1 MVERSWLPYNVG
13 TKRVKKKLKRKKS
26 AGEYLAFISAKYD
39 VNPDTLFCALL
50 SAGENRK
57 SRCGNLSIECRGKIK
72 DRLIFL
78 ITDGSEV
85 VAQLSVSATFL
96 TKEGNPL
103 RNFLETDMV
112 RKHIARKTK
121 SPVSYSIRDLRAG
134 MNHVNLKAKVLE
146 VTQPKQVFTRY
157 GNYASLAK
165 AVIADETGKIKL
177 CLWNDQIDSVSA
189 GNTVQIENAR
199 TSTFRGERQLSLGKN
214 GTVSNIEHFE
224 DEMMPTDLQQQ
235 SPSS

>member
-1 MVERSWLPYNVG
+1 M
-13 TKRVKKKLKRKKS
+13 KRKKS
-26 AGEYLAFISAKYD
+26 SGEYLAFLSAKYEVD
-39 VNPDTLFCALL
+39 PDTFFCALL

-72 DRLIFL
+72 NKIIFL

-85 VAQLSVSATFL
+85 VAQLSVSEKFL

-103 RNFLETDMV
+103 RNFMETDMI
-112 RKHIARKTK
+112 RKHEAKKIR
-121 SPVSYSIRDLRAG
+121 SPISCSIQDLRAG

-165 AVIADETGKIKL
+165 AVIEDNTGQIKL
-177 CLWNDQIDSVSA
+177 CLWNNQIDAVSA
-189 GNTVQIENAR
+189 GATVQIENAR
-199 TSTFRGERQLSLGKN
+199 TSTFKGERQLSLGKT
-214 GTVSNIEHFE
+214 GTVNNINQFE
-224 DEMMPTDLQQQ
+224 DEMIPTDLQQQ
-235 SPSS
+235 NANN